1 MVQDGNVLTLDQDE
15 DEEFTNLVREFPG
28 DVDPDDYMDFDKDID
43 ASMQALD
50 AFLASGNSK
59 RNH

>member
-43 ASMQALD
+43 ASMPALD